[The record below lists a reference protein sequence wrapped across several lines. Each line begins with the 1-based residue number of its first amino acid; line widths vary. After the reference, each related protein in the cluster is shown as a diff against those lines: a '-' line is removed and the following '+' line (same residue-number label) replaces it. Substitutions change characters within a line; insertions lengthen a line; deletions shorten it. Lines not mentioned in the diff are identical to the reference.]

1 MEIQH
6 HGTISFLFRRGPLVR
21 SWAMR
26 FEAKHSYFKK
36 LVDKLNN
43 FKNIDYSLAKRHQ
56 ALQAYLLQTSAGS
69 LFNKALHHGPGL
81 YACVWVGVYVY
92 KCTGHDLES
101 LCVINVFYVCVTFF
115 WGFFAVR

>member
-1 MEIQH
+1 MVH
-6 HGTISFLFRRGPLVR
+6 

-56 ALQAYLLQTSAGS
+56 ALQAYLLETSSGS
-69 LFNKALHHGPGL
+69 LFNKAVQYGPGERVTIADAGL
-81 YACVWVGVYVY
+81 ENQLGDVEDVTPTSLVTKSLVW
-92 KCTGHDLES
+92 
-101 LCVINVFYVCVTFF
+101 
-115 WGFFAVR
+115 W

>member
-1 MEIQH
+1 M
-6 HGTISFLFRRGPLVR
+6 VR

-56 ALQAYLLQTSAGS
+56 ALQAYLLQTSAGT
-69 LFNKALHHGPGL
+69 LFNKALKYGPGIN
-81 YACVWVGVYVY
+81 AVNKVYRQY
-92 KCTGHDLES
+92 
-101 LCVINVFYVCVTFF
+101 I
-115 WGFFAVR
+115 

>member
-1 MEIQH
+1 M
-6 HGTISFLFRRGPLVR
+6 VR

-56 ALQAYLLQTSAGS
+56 ALQAYLLQTSSGS
-69 LFNKALHHGPGL
+69 LFNKAVQHGPGL
-81 YACVWVGVYVY
+81 CVSI
-92 KCTGHDLES
+92 CM
-101 LCVINVFYVCVTFF
+101 YVCIQIYQT
-115 WGFFAVR
+115 